1 MEHYTKEM
9 LEGCGYTVENAK
21 IIHVDLSMADH
32 GVLCLE
38 LTLNGNHWGCVFG
51 GRVIGKGY
59 LGAEEFEGSPMGI
72 EYLMRIMDVVGVS
85 RFNEMKG
92 KYVRVV
98 TEGAGSAVKIIGNI
112 IEDKWFDSELFFME
126 KNEKNK
132 KKDEEVDNE
141 NS

>member
-1 MEHYTKEM
+1 MKNYTKEA

-21 IIHVDLSMADH
+21 ITHVDLSMADH

-38 LTLNGNHWGCVFG
+38 LTLEGDHWGCVFG
-51 GRVIGKGY
+51 GHVIGKGY

-85 RFNEMKG
+85 RFNEMNG
-92 KYVRVV
+92 KYVRVA
-98 TEGAGSAVKIIGNI
+98 TDGWGSTVRIIGNV
-112 IEDKWFDSELFFME
+112 IEDNWFDSEWFFME

-141 NS
+141 NC